1 MYKENFY
8 VDIVFGYPI
17 IERIVTIADIS
28 VYIFTRIAKFL
39 LRKFPSRL
47 DRTWALSSNVKFTK
61 LIFNLKGQIT
71 SNP

>member
-1 MYKENFY
+1 MYKENVY
-8 VDIVFGYPI
+8 VNIVFSYPI

-47 DRTWALSSNVKFTK
+47 DRTRTLSSECKIHQADF
-61 LIFNLKGQIT
+61 
-71 SNP
+71 

>member
-1 MYKENFY
+1 MYKENVY
-8 VDIVFGYPI
+8 VNIVFSYLI

-47 DRTWALSSNVKFTK
+47 DRTRALSSECKIHQADF
-61 LIFNLKGQIT
+61 
-71 SNP
+71 